1 MKASYE
7 GAENTM
13 NKGMRIKK
21 RRLELGL
28 NQAELGKLIGKSKTT
43 ISEIE
48 KGERGIDTDLL
59 PLIAEALQTS
69 AQTLMGWD
77 DDIGSIASISNIIP
91 MPSFRSIPLLGDI
104 ACGDPITADSNING
118 YIPLP
123 DYVHAD
129 FCLTC
134 KGDSMINA
142 RIYDGDIVFIR
153 HQPTVEDGEIAA
165 VRIGSEATL
174 KRVKKYSKMIVLKPE
189 NPAYPDIEL
198 NGNDEIEIIGK
209 AVHFLSAVK

>member
-1 MKASYE
+1 MTLGERIQKRREELNMTQLQLAEAIGVKEATVSRYE
-7 GAENTM
+7 SGKIPNPPQ
-13 NKGMRIKK
+13 KRIKLLTMALK
-21 RRLELGL
+21 VDPNYLMDWDGS
-28 NQAELGKLIGKSKTT
+28 AESL
-43 ISEIE
+43 
-48 KGERGIDTDLL
+48 D
-59 PLIAEALQTS
+59 
-69 AQTLMGWD
+69 
-77 DDIGSIASISNIIP
+77 NIIP
-91 MPSFRSIPLLGDI
+91 LPSFRSIPLLGDI

-123 DYVHAD
+123 DYIHAD

>member
-1 MKASYE
+1 MKDNDKKKAREIFRKNLS
-7 GAENTM
+7 
-13 NKGMRIKK
+13 RIMSV
-21 RRLELGL
+21 RGV
-28 NQAELGKLIGKSKTT
+28 NQADIVTRLGVSSATA
-43 ISEIE
+43 SDWVN
-48 KGERGIDTDLL
+48 GIKYPRVDAMQAL
-59 PLIAEALQTS
+59 AEMLDVEMS
-69 AQTLMGWD
+69 TLMSD
-77 DDIGSIASISNIIP
+77 KLSEVPVATNIIP
-91 MPSFRSIPLLGDI
+91 LPAFRSIPLLGDI
-104 ACGDPITADSNING
+104 ACGDPITADENVNG